1 MICSF
6 RNQGVLTMAPIS
18 ISRKA
23 AAIGLAFAASAMFT
37 APATAQEGGIIRSI
51 FGAIG
56 IAGPERP
63 PIEYRERAPLVV
75 PPGRTLPPPVAP
87 DALTSNPQWP
97 DDPTL
102 RAGQVGV
109 RGQSLSSDAYAPMTI
124 EEIRAGRRAG
134 VRGGGTNF
142 IAMDDDVAA
151 RALSR
156 EELAINPFDDND
168 GSRGL
173 TRRYLTDPPNALLQQ
188 VPTN

>member
-1 MICSF
+1 MIYSF
-6 RNQGVLTMAPIS
+6 RNQGVLTMAPFS

-23 AAIGLAFAASAMFT
+23 AAIGLAFAAT
-37 APATAQEGGIIRSI
+37 ALISVPATAQEGGIIRSI

-63 PIEYRERAPLVV
+63 AIEYRERAPLVV
-75 PPGRTLPPPVAP
+75 PPSRELPPPVAP
-87 DALTSNPQWP
+87 DALAANPQWP

-102 RAGQVGV
+102 RSRDGV
-109 RGQSLSSDAYAPMTI
+109 RGLGLSNDASGPMTI

-134 VRGGGTNF
+134 VGGNGTNF

-156 EELAINPFDDND
+156 EELAINPFDDNED
-168 GSRGL
+168 SRRL